1 VIKVNNNY
9 ALNRFFSKNNFKELL
24 NNNTSKIYSYLVK
37 DILNNAESRPN
48 SLVITDIYKFMNKN
62 HRNEYYYKNTLLN
75 KLLLGRHSLN
85 TTTALTELPIGKSKA
100 DFVLINGKG
109 VVYEIKTELD
119 TFNRLESQINDYYKA
134 FNHVCVITCESN
146 KDKIKHFLNN
156 SNVGI
161 CILNKNNKIST
172 IREPIECNDFLNH
185 ETIFKILRKK
195 EYEDIILKYYNELPN
210 TTQFK
215 YYDECFNLFKQID
228 IDIMYGEILKILKKR
243 ANVESK
249 YFKSVPYELK
259 FLVYFSQYKNKDY
272 LKLNTF
278 LNNNFE
284 G

>member
-1 VIKVNNNY
+1 MNNNY
-9 ALNRFFSKNNFKELL
+9 ALNRFFSKSNFNELL

-37 DILNNAESRPN
+37 DILNNDSESKPN
-48 SLVITDIYKFMNKN
+48 SSIITDIYNFMNKN